1 MAFDLII
8 IGAGFAGLTAANR
21 AAESGL
27 KPLVLEASSEEL
39 YRCNSRFSTGSLHVA
54 FQPPSTE
61 PATLA
66 KAIIDNTD
74 GAARKDLAEAI
85 GANAARTIDWL
96 KEQGAAFEDHPRR
109 TDHMPMLSPLR
120 EMRAGLD
127 WKGGGANALLQKLG
141 QQLIKCGGELRRGTR
156 AQKLLYHDGKI
167 TGVEV
172 ITDQGAQALSTSA
185 VVIADGG
192 FQANAEYVQQHIGC
206 DISQLQRRNAGTGAG
221 DGMRMATEIGAA
233 AVGLD
238 SFYGHVLSRDAMT
251 NENLWPYPQVDLIC
265 ATNIV
270 VDGNGQ
276 RFADE
281 GLGGISVANTIARLD
296 NPLTATAIFDSRS
309 WEDAKTTDNVP
320 PNPSLPDA
328 GGTVIE
334 ADTLRELAVAANVNS
349 AGLSVTIALYN
360 EHVAYSA
367 GEPLSPVR
375 SQSTYA
381 AQPIMDPPF
390 YAIPICAGITVTS
403 GGLSVNGKGQVMD
416 TNDQPITGLYA
427 AGSTVGGLEG
437 GPRAAYVGGL
447 IKSFCIG
454 LLAAE
459 TIASVH
465 GSPPAN

>member
-1 MAFDLII
+1 MSFDLII

-21 AAESGL
+21 AAELGL

-54 FQPPSTE
+54 FQTPWTE
-61 PATLA
+61 PATLT
-66 KAIIDNTD
+66 KSIIDNTD
-74 GAARKDLAEAI
+74 GIARQDLAEAI

-96 KEQGAAFEDHPRR
+96 KHQGAAFEDHPRR

-127 WKGGGANALLQKLG
+127 WEGGGANALLQKLG
-141 QQLIKCGGELRRGTR
+141 QQLIERGGELRRGTR
-156 AQKLLYHDGKI
+156 AQKLLRQDGKI
-167 TGVEV
+167 SGVEIV
-172 ITDQGAQALSTSA
+172 TEQGSQTLSSES
-185 VVIADGG
+185 VVVADGG
-192 FQANAEYVQQHIGC
+192 FQANPEYVKQHIGPE
-206 DISQLQRRNAGTGAG
+206 ISQLQCRNAGTGVG

-238 SFYGHVLSRDAMT
+238 SFYGHVLSRDAMI
-251 NENLWPYPQVDLIC
+251 NEKLWPYPQVDLIC
-265 ATNIV
+265 ATSIV
-270 VDGNGQ
+270 VDENGQ

-281 GLGGISVANTIARLD
+281 GLGGISIANAIARLE
-296 NPLTATAIFDSRS
+296 NPLSATAIFDSRV

-328 GGTVIE
+328 GGTIIE
-334 ADTLRELAVAANVNS
+334 AATLRELADAANINP
-349 AGLSVTIALYN
+349 AGLSATIALYN

-367 GEPLSPVR
+367 SEPLSPVR
-375 SQSTYA
+375 TQSTYA
-381 AQPIMDPPF
+381 AQPILDPPF

-416 TNDQPITGLYA
+416 TNDQPIAGLYA

-437 GPRAAYVGGL
+437 GPRSAYVGGL

-459 TIASVH
+459 TIATGH
-465 GSPPAN
+465 GSP

>member
-1 MAFDLII
+1 MSFDLII

-21 AAESGL
+21 AAELGL
-27 KPLVLEASSEEL
+27 KPVVLEASSEDL

-54 FQPPSTE
+54 FQTPWTE
-61 PATLA
+61 PSKLA
-66 KAIIDNTD
+66 KTIIDNTD
-74 GAARKDLAEAI
+74 GIARKDLAEAI
-85 GANAARTIDWL
+85 GANAARTVDWL

-127 WKGGGANALLQKLG
+127 WEGGGANALLRKLG
-141 QQLIKCGGELRRGTR
+141 QRLTERGGELRRGVR
-156 AQKLLYHDGKI
+156 AKRLLLEDGKI
-167 TGVEV
+167 TGVE
-172 ITDQGAQALSTSA
+172 IPTDQGPETLSTNS

-206 DISQLQRRNAGTGAG
+206 DISQLQRRNAGTGVG

-238 SFYGHVLSRDAMT
+238 SFYGHVLSRDAMI
-251 NENLWPYPQVDLIC
+251 NEKLWPYPQVDLIC
-265 ATNIV
+265 ATSIV
-270 VDGNGQ
+270 VDENGQ

-281 GLGGISVANTIARLD
+281 GLGGISIANAIARLD
-296 NPLTATAIFDSRS
+296 NPISATAIFDSRV

-328 GGTVIE
+328 GGTVIK
-334 ADTLRELAVAANVNS
+334 AATLRELADAANINA

-375 SQSTYA
+375 TQSTYA
-381 AQPIMDPPF
+381 AQPILDPPF
-390 YAIPICAGITVTS
+390 YAIPVCAGITVTS

-416 TNDQPITGLYA
+416 TRDKPIAGLYA
-427 AGSTVGGLEG
+427 AGSTVGGIEG
-437 GPRAAYVGGL
+437 GLRSAYVGGL

-454 LLAAE
+454 LIAAE
-459 TIASVH
+459 TIAAGH
-465 GSPPAN
+465 GSPEQL

>member
-1 MAFDLII
+1 MSFDLII

-21 AAESGL
+21 AAELGL
-27 KPLVLEASSEEL
+27 KPVVLEASSEDL

-54 FQPPSTE
+54 FQTPWTE
-61 PATLA
+61 PSKLA
-66 KAIIDNTD
+66 KTIIDNTD
-74 GAARKDLAEAI
+74 GIARKDLAEAI
-85 GANAARTIDWL
+85 GANAARTVDWL

-127 WKGGGANALLQKLG
+127 WEGGGANALLRKLG
-141 QQLIKCGGELRRGTR
+141 QRLTERGGELRRGVR
-156 AQKLLYHDGKI
+156 AKRLLLEDGKI
-167 TGVEV
+167 TGVE
-172 ITDQGAQALSTSA
+172 IPTDQGPETLSTNT

-206 DISQLQRRNAGTGAG
+206 DISQLQRRNAGTGVG

-238 SFYGHVLSRDAMT
+238 SFYGHVLSRDAMI
-251 NENLWPYPQVDLIC
+251 NEKLWPYPQVDLIC
-265 ATNIV
+265 ATSIV
-270 VDGNGQ
+270 VDENGQ

-281 GLGGISVANTIARLD
+281 GLGGISIANAIARLD
-296 NPLTATAIFDSRS
+296 NPISATAIFDSRV

-328 GGTVIE
+328 GGTVIK
-334 ADTLRELAVAANVNS
+334 AATLRELADAANINA

-375 SQSTYA
+375 TQSTYA
-381 AQPIMDPPF
+381 AQPILDPPF
-390 YAIPICAGITVTS
+390 YAIPVCAGITVTS

-416 TNDQPITGLYA
+416 TRDKPIAGLYA
-427 AGSTVGGLEG
+427 AGSTVGGIEG
-437 GPRAAYVGGL
+437 GLRSAYVGGL

-454 LLAAE
+454 LIAAE
-459 TIASVH
+459 TIAAGH
-465 GSPPAN
+465 ASPEQL

>member
-1 MAFDLII
+1 MSFDLII

-21 AAESGL
+21 ATELGL

-54 FQPPSTE
+54 FQTPWTE
-61 PATLA
+61 PAALA

-127 WKGGGANALLQKLG
+127 WEGGGANALLQKLG
-141 QQLIKCGGELRRGTR
+141 QQLIARGGELRRGTR
-156 AQKLLYHDGKI
+156 AQKLLHQDGNI
-167 TGVEV
+167 TGVEIV
-172 ITDQGAQALSTSA
+172 TNQETQTLSTNS
-185 VVIADGG
+185 VIIADGG
-192 FQANAEYVQQHIGC
+192 FQSNPEYVQQHIGS
-206 DISQLQRRNAGTGAG
+206 DISHLQRRNAGTGVG

-251 NENLWPYPQVDLIC
+251 NEKLWPYPQVDLIC
-265 ATNIV
+265 ATSIV

-281 GLGGISVANTIARLD
+281 GLGGISIANAIARLD
-296 NPLTATAIFDSRS
+296 NPLSATAIFDART

-334 ADTLRELAVAANVNS
+334 AATLRELADSANVNA

-375 SQSTYA
+375 TQSTYA

-390 YAIPICAGITVTS
+390 YAIPVCAGITVTS

-416 TNDQPITGLYA
+416 ISDRPIAGLYA
-427 AGSTVGGLEG
+427 AGSTVGGIEG
-437 GPRAAYVGGL
+437 GPRSAYVGGL

-454 LLAAE
+454 LIATE
-459 TIASVH
+459 TIAAGH
-465 GSPPAN
+465 GSP